1 MQSPLVDTELLRTF
15 VAVCD
20 TGSFRAA
27 AQRIHRTPSAVSMQM
42 AKLEEQTETE
52 LFAKEGRSIRL
63 TAMGSEFLGYA
74 RRILTLHE
82 EALVRINRPKLG
94 GLVRCGVPDDY
105 ELRLLTRILPRFAR
119 ICPDVEIEIV
129 LEHSAVLH
137 EKVGR
142 GEVDIA
148 FVEAGALGGATAGD
162 TIAAEP
168 LIWLGAQNGTAKEK
182 RPLPLALPGGSC
194 HWRHTAL
201 DALERA
207 RIPYR
212 VAFTYHYSH
221 GQVAAMQADLAV
233 SPLPQSYYA
242 PGLERIHSGDGL
254 PELGTVA
261 VQLGVSPQAD
271 DTARA
276 LADTI
281 RESMSR
287 PAPVAQA
294 AE

>member
-15 VAVCD
+15 VAVCE
-20 TGSFRAA
+20 TGSFRAG

-42 AKLEEQTETE
+42 AKLEELTETE

-63 TAMGSEFLGYA
+63 SEMGSEFLGYA

-82 EALVRINRPKLG
+82 EALARINRPKLG

-105 ELRLLTRILPRFAR
+105 ELRMLTRILPRFAR
-119 ICPDVEIEIV
+119 ICPDAEIELV
-129 LEHSAVLH
+129 LETSQTLH
-137 EKVGR
+137 QKVGS
-142 GEVDIA
+142 GEIDLA
-148 FVEAGALGGATAGD
+148 FVEASALGGVTGGD
-162 TIAAEP
+162 TISAEP
-168 LIWLGAQNGTAKEK
+168 LIWLGAINGSAKAK

-194 HWRHTAL
+194 YWRHTAL

-207 RIPYR
+207 GIPYR

-233 SPLPQSYYA
+233 SPLPLSYSA
-242 PGLERIHSGDGL
+242 PGLERVHSGDGM
-254 PELGTVA
+254 PELGIVS
-261 VQLGVSPQAD
+261 VQLAVSPQAD
-271 DTARA
+271 ETARA

-281 RESMSR
+281 RETMSQ
-287 PAPVAQA
+287 PTALA

>member
-20 TGSFRAA
+20 SGSFRAA

-63 TAMGSEFLGYA
+63 TEMGSEFLGYA

-119 ICPDVEIEIV
+119 ICPDAEIEIV
-129 LEHSAVLH
+129 LEPSAVLH
-137 EKVGR
+137 ERVGR
-142 GEVDIA
+142 GEIDVA
-148 FVEAGALGGATAGD
+148 FVETGALGGASAGD
-162 TIAAEP
+162 TISAEP
-168 LIWLGAQNGTAKEK
+168 LIWLGATNGMAKAK
-182 RPLPLALPGGSC
+182 RPLPLALPGGAC

-254 PELGTVA
+254 PELVS

-271 DTARA
+271 ETARV

-287 PAPVAQA
+287 PVAPAQA